1 MLKSADLNLALAQCF
16 VQNPQLWKEF
26 NDAVRLLFRGQAFPD
41 QFIKGYFEQLQ
52 TNINRERGSNRA
64 PRQVQRVNNN
74 HQPQI
79 HHMNQ
84 FNQFNQVQRT
94 FYVLKYALWEVITNI
109 SLLDSYLRVY
119 PSLMKIGIMEPWI
132 TYSIHGTIISIFNG
146 GTPLRFSKNTKTQW

>member
-1 MLKSADLNLALAQCF
+1 MRTKVRELVNRIKEFTTNNNEKVFLYEIIVAELVAHKGADLNQMTQQSGNPDIQAQCNHHDMLKTPDLNLALAQCF
-16 VQNPQLWKEF
+16 VQNQQLWKEF

-84 FNQFNQVQRT
+84 FNQFNQV
-94 FYVLKYALWEVITNI
+94 
-109 SLLDSYLRVY
+109 
-119 PSLMKIGIMEPWI
+119 
-132 TYSIHGTIISIFNG
+132 
-146 GTPLRFSKNTKTQW
+146 KNV